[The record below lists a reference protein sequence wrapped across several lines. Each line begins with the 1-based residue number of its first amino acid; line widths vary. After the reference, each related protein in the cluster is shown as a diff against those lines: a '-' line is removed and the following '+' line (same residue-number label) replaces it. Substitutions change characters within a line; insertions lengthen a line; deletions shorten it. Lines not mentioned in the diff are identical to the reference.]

1 MAKLK
6 VSELQR
12 ATSVNFTDLVYVV
25 QSSTSKAVTVQNLL
39 GLINGNVT
47 VNGKI
52 TANAIVAPSYTTAA
66 SNTIGASNGTI
77 IYNSETNKLQVF
89 AGGAWV
95 NLH

>member
-47 VNGKI
+47 VTGKI
-52 TANAIVAPSYTTAA
+52 TANAIVAPSYTSSAA
-66 SNTIGASNGTI
+66 NTIGAANGTI
-77 IYNSETNKLQVF
+77 IYNSQTNKLQVF

>member
-6 VSELQR
+6 VSELQQ
-12 ATSVNFTDLVYVV
+12 ATSINPTDLVYVV
-25 QSSTSKAVTVQNLL
+25 QSNTSKAVTVQNLL

-47 VNGKI
+47 VTGKI
-52 TANAIVAPSYTTAA
+52 TANAIVAPSYTSGAA
-66 SNTIGASNGTI
+66 NTIGASNGTI

-89 AGGAWV
+89 AGGGWV